1 MSEPVEVPV
10 EEGGCNPERLTL
22 DDHRSLRI
30 AAIFIILLS
39 SAIGAFFPLFAKRS
53 LRLPRPVYEFAKY
66 FGSGVIIATAFIHL
80 LTPGFEALGSPCLTG
95 AWTVYPWAA
104 AISMASVFFIFF
116 LELFA
121 FRWGTSRLQKSD
133 SLPYDTHGHSH
144 GVAGTHAAHGPEP
157 DQPILESPDPKHTGS
172 AAVRGHHEDHS
183 KQPIHRAHAGTTG
196 RREHATV
203 AEDALSQ
210 AVSIL
215 ILEFGVIFHSFIIG
229 MTLAVS
235 SEFVPLLIVLVFHQF
250 FEGLGL
256 ATRLAHLVLPP
267 SSSAQ
272 QTRVKTE
279 RDVESVHSASSTPL
293 TLPFMNRFFP
303 WIGAAAYSLTTPLGI
318 AIGLGVQSTYSPDT
332 ATASIVS
339 GIFDS
344 FSSGILLYT
353 GLVELLAH
361 EFLFSRTMREKST
374 AQVAYACGWML
385 LGAGLMALL
394 GRWA

>member
-1 MSEPVEVPV
+1 MSEPIEVPV

-22 DDHRSLRI
+22 DAHRSLRI

-95 AWTVYPWAA
+95 VWTVYPWAA

-121 FRWGTSRLQKSD
+121 FRWGTARLQQSD
-133 SLPYDTHGHSH
+133 NLQYDTHGHSH

-157 DQPILESPDPKHTGS
+157 DQPILESSDPKHTGS
-172 AAVRGHHEDHS
+172 PDAGGHHEGHS
-183 KQPIHRAHAGTTG
+183 HQPSHRARAGTTD
-196 RREHATV
+196 RHEHATV

-267 SSSAQ
+267 SSAQ
-272 QTRVKTE
+272 RA
-279 RDVESVHSASSTPL
+279 R
-293 TLPFMNRFFP
+293 
-303 WIGAAAYSLTTPLGI
+303 
-318 AIGLGVQSTYSPDT
+318 
-332 ATASIVS
+332 
-339 GIFDS
+339 
-344 FSSGILLYT
+344 
-353 GLVELLAH
+353 
-361 EFLFSRTMREKST
+361 
-374 AQVAYACGWML
+374 
-385 LGAGLMALL
+385 
-394 GRWA
+394 